1 MGRRTRIDPPGG
13 VHHIMNRGVNR
24 GTVFFDDTARLEFG
38 RQLADVHERFGLEVL
53 AYCLMGNH
61 YHLLVR
67 TEPGT
72 LSPAMQ
78 RIGSG
83 YVQRTNQRLGRDGPL
98 FRGRFHAI
106 PVMTDA
112 YLMAAFRYIH
122 QNPLVV
128 RGVRSVI
135 DYRWSSARTYFGL
148 RAAPSFVDTE
158 LMSTMFDGSMEALA
172 AFHEPMG
179 WHDVLSSDPST
190 AVDTLDQLIHLAIVI
205 DDLDQAG
212 DRGVPPRLARTIGL
226 LLDDEIGVSE
236 QLLDELRGPSASPDA
251 HRVALHRARRRRKSD
266 PTIDRVIN
274 ILATHLPRTVAV

>member
-1 MGRRTRIDPPGG
+1 
-13 VHHIMNRGVNR
+13 MNRGVDR

-38 RQLADVHERFGLEVL
+38 RQLAEVHERFRFEVL

-78 RIGSG
+78 RLGSR

-122 QNPLVV
+122 QNPLVLP
-128 RGVRSVI
+128 GVESVI
-135 DYRWSSARTYFGL
+135 DYRWSSARTHFGL
-148 RAAPSFVDTE
+148 RPAPSFVDT
-158 LMSTMFDGSMEALA
+158 TIVARMFDGSVEALA
-172 AFHEPMG
+172 AFHEPAG
-179 WHDVLSSDPST
+179 WHDVLSTDPST
-190 AVDTLDQLIHLAIVI
+190 AVDTLDQLVRLAIAI
-205 DDLDQAG
+205 DDLDQEG
-212 DRGVPPRLARTIGL
+212 DRGVPPRLARTIAL
-226 LLDDEIGVSE
+226 LLDDELGVSE
-236 QLLDELRGPSASPDA
+236 HLIDELRGPWASPDA
-251 HRVALHRARRRRKSD
+251 YRVALHRARRRRASD
-266 PTIDRVIN
+266 PTVDRVIT
-274 ILATHLPRTVAV
+274 ILTTHLSRTVGV